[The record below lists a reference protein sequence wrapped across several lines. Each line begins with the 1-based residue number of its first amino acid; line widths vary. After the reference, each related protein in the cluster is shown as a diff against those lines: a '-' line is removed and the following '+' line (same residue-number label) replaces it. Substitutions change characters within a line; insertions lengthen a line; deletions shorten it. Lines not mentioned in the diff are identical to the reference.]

1 MNKYLGIALDVARKS
16 KCRYK
21 HGCVVVSNGRVIAH
35 ATNKKIGDP
44 KLEWRRSHVHAEA
57 AAAIAAGSRIAGAHV
72 YVARISP
79 TGLPLESRPCRKCQR
94 YLQRMGVAK
103 ITWT

>member
-1 MNKYLGIALDVARKS
+1 MNKYLQIALGVAQKS

-21 HGCVVVSNGRVIAH
+21 HGCVVVSKGRVIAH

-44 KLEWRRSHVHAEA
+44 KFGWRRSHVHAEA
-57 AAAIAAGSRIAGAHV
+57 AAAIAAGSRISNSHV
-72 YVARISP
+72 YVARVGQN
-79 TGLPLESRPCRKCQR
+79 GLPLESRPCRKCQN
-94 YLQRMGVAK
+94 YLRRMGVAK

>member
-1 MNKYLGIALDVARKS
+1 MNKYLTIALEVAEKS

-21 HGCVVVSNGRVIAH
+21 HGCVVVSDGKVIAH

-57 AAAIAAGSRIAGAHV
+57 AAAIAAGSRISGSHV
-72 YVARISP
+72 YVARIGNDGSP
-79 TGLPLESRPCRKCQR
+79 LGSRPCRRCQS
-94 YLQRMGVAK
+94 YLQRMGVSK
-103 ITWT
+103 IVWT